1 MLYTEDSSKNHPA
14 GLKGRNSKRKVVNH
28 HNNVEN
34 AKRCFVRLLQKYP
47 KILCPPDPK
56 RNSFYLRPLKKPT
69 DIIIL
74 FGFQGNLLGT
84 IN

>member
-14 GLKGRNSKRKVVNH
+14 GLKGRNSKCKVVKH

-34 AKRCFVRLLQKYP
+34 SKRCFVRLLQKY
-47 KILCPPDPK
+47 KRLCPPDPK
-56 RNSFYLRPLKKPT
+56 RNSFYL
-69 DIIIL
+69 L